1 MDPISLIF
9 SLAMQNPGTT
19 LNAVDRLN
27 QPGQVSPAQLE
38 SSVADFA
45 REVVNCYHHSATF
58 AGVEPLGGPWPQQN
72 LYGAEKSGVLRI
84 YFKGGLT
91 GTRYTMIVAAMAKDR
106 QYRTAVIGDNAVIP
120 YNKNCALERW
130 VQAG

>member
-9 SLAMQNPGTT
+9 TLAMQNPGTT
-19 LNAVDRLN
+19 LDAVDRLN
-27 QPGQVSPAQLE
+27 RPGQVSPAQLE

-45 REVVNCYHHSATF
+45 REVVNCYHRSARF
-58 AGVEPLGGPWPQQN
+58 AGVEVLGSPWPAQH
-72 LYGAEKSGVLRI
+72 LYGAEKSGVLRVHFVGI
-84 YFKGGLT
+84 S
-91 GTRYTMIVAAMAKDR
+91 GTRYFMDVAAMTKDR
-106 QYRTAVIGDNAVIP
+106 RYRTAVIGENAVIP